1 VAVNK
6 KLVTAVSEEFVTAE
20 LGDVRLSRR
29 LRMMT
34 EAAEQRP
41 GATLPSRAGS
51 IAALEGTYRFLAN
64 PKVTAEV
71 LFGAHAV
78 ATVERAASEDDVLV
92 IHDTTEFRFGGAEP
106 RDGMGWLNSD
116 NIQGFLAH
124 FSIAATREGR
134 PLGTVGLQAW
144 VRQGPK
150 IGARKKRVARLR
162 NPDRESQRWLDAA
175 LQAAERL
182 NDKARFIHV
191 MDREGDQFELL
202 CALVEHD
209 QRFVVRL
216 GHDRRLHAGRGRS
229 AKPKLFESLG
239 SCPFFFRREV
249 AIATRGKPV
258 GSNKNDVFPPRKSR
272 TAQLEVR
279 AGTRQIF
286 ASHMAAPHLP
296 ASLSLQVVEVREVNA
311 PAGEVPVVWR
321 LVTTEPVDTE
331 AQVAAVVD
339 AYRQRWL
346 IEEFF
351 KVVKTGCK
359 YQRLQLESL
368 RALLIALAIE
378 TAVAWRLLLLRWA
391 AQNSPTLEAEA
402 VLSQEHVELLCMLRV
417 SRTSDPCAAL
427 NARDALFELAQVGG
441 HIPNNGPPGWLVLQ
455 RGIDALL
462 LIQRGRALGRPEVR
476 GRSDQ
481 S

>member
-1 VAVNK
+1 MNT
-6 KLVTAVSEEFVTAE
+6 KLATAVSAEFATAE

-29 LRMMT
+29 LRLMT

-41 GATLPSRAGS
+41 GATLPARAGS
-51 IAALEGTYRFLAN
+51 IAALEATYRFLAN
-64 PKVTAEV
+64 PKVTAEA
-71 LFGAHAV
+71 LFGAHALT
-78 ATVERAASEDDVLV
+78 TVERAGPEEDVLV

-116 NIQGFLAH
+116 NVQGFLAH
-124 FSIAATREGR
+124 FSIVATREGQ

-144 VRQGPK
+144 VRQGARV
-150 IGARKKRVARLR
+150 GANKKKVVRLR
-162 NPDRESQRWLDAA
+162 DPDRESQRWQDAA
-175 LQAAERL
+175 LQTAERF

-216 GHDRRLHAGRGRS
+216 GHDRRLQPGRGRS

-249 AIATRGKPV
+249 TIATRGMPV
-258 GSNKNDVFPPRKSR
+258 GSNKTDVFPPRKSR
-272 TAQLEVR
+272 IAQLEVR
-279 AGTRQIF
+279 AGQRRIF
-286 ASHMAAPHLP
+286 TSHMAAAHLP
-296 ASLSLQVVEVREVNA
+296 ASLSLQVVEVREIDP

-331 AQVAAVVD
+331 LQVAAVVD

-378 TAVAWRLLLLRWA
+378 SAVAWRLLLLRWA
-391 AQNSPTLEAEA
+391 AQTSPTLEAEA
-402 VLSQEHVELLCMLRV
+402 VLSKEHVDLLCKLRA
-417 SRTSDPCAAL
+417 SRTSGPYTAM
-427 NARDALFELAQVGG
+427 NARDALFELAQLGG
-441 HIPNNGPPGWLVLQ
+441 HIPNNGAPGWLVLQ
-455 RGIDALL
+455 RGVDALL
-462 LIQRGRALGRPEVR
+462 LIQRGRDLECPEIR
-476 GRSDQ
+476 GRCDQ